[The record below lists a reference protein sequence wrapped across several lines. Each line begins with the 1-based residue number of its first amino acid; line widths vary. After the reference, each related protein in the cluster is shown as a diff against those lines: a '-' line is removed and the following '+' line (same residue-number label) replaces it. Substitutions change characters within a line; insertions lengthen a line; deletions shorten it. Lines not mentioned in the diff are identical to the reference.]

1 MKRYCLAIALA
12 NVLAVLGA
20 VVPPYGGAA
29 AQEKVLKFATIQAT
43 GQPSYK
49 GMEKMAEL
57 VAQRTNG
64 ALKLQLFADGQ
75 LGTEQE
81 STEGVQFGTIDLYM
95 GSSGAVGRFLPS
107 LEAFAAPYLW
117 RDVDHMMKVVRGPI
131 GEEINKEM
139 IAKTGIRLLDMGWF
153 FGARHLAT
161 KGFEVKV
168 PADLK
173 GRKIRMQPT
182 TIYIE
187 TMRAM
192 GANVISMDFK
202 EVYTGLQT
210 GVIEGLDNPANV
222 YSARAF
228 WEVINNLNLTGH
240 ILQNQV
246 VVINEQLFKSLKPE
260 WQKVLVQ
267 AAIEAGDYQTELTLK
282 NDAAAIDQLKHH
294 NVKIVQPD
302 IAAFRA
308 ATANVHKQFE
318 GKWAKGFYERIR
330 DTK

>member
-1 MKRYCLAIALA
+1 MGKQIGLIAALA
-12 NVLAVLGA
+12 AAFALLAG
-20 VVPPYGGAA
+20 PAA

-64 ALKLQLFADGQ
+64 ALKLQLFPDGQ

-81 STEGVQFGTIDLYM
+81 STEGVQFGSIDLYM

-117 RDVDHMMKVVRGPI
+117 RDVAHMMKVVRGPI
-131 GEEINKEM
+131 GEDVNKEM

-153 FGARHLAT
+153 FGARHVAT
-161 KGFEVKV
+161 KNFEVRA

-173 GRKIRMQPT
+173 SRKIRMQPT

-222 YSARAF
+222 YAARAF

-246 VVINEQLFKSLKPE
+246 VIINERLFQGLKPE

-267 AAIEAGDYQTELTLK
+267 AAIEAGDYQTDLTLK
-282 NDAAAIDQLKHH
+282 NDAAAIEQLRQH
-294 NVKIVQPD
+294 NVKIIEPD

-318 GKWAKGFYERIR
+318 SKWTKGFYERIR

>member
-1 MKRYCLAIALA
+1 MKRYYLAIALA

-20 VVPPYGGAA
+20 VVPPYGSAA

-161 KGFEVKV
+161 KGFEIKV

-246 VVINEQLFKSLKPE
+246 VIINEQLFKSLKPE

-282 NDAAAIDQLKHH
+282 NDAAAIDQLKQHK
-294 NVKIVQPD
+294 VKIVQPD
-302 IAAFRA
+302 TAAFRA

-330 DTK
+330 DTR

>member
-1 MKRYCLAIALA
+1 
-12 NVLAVLGA
+12 
-20 VVPPYGGAA
+20 
-29 AQEKVLKFATIQAT
+29 
-43 GQPSYK
+43 
-49 GMEKMAEL
+49 
-57 VAQRTNG
+57 
-64 ALKLQLFADGQ
+64 
-75 LGTEQE
+75 
-81 STEGVQFGTIDLYM
+81 
-95 GSSGAVGRFLPS
+95 
-107 LEAFAAPYLW
+107 
-117 RDVDHMMKVVRGPI
+117 
-131 GEEINKEM
+131 
-139 IAKTGIRLLDMGWF
+139 
-153 FGARHLAT
+153 
-161 KGFEVKV
+161 
-168 PADLK
+168 
-173 GRKIRMQPT
+173 MQPT

-222 YSARAF
+222 YAARAF

-246 VVINEQLFKSLKPE
+246 VIINERLFQGLKPE

-267 AAIEAGDYQTELTLK
+267 AAIEAGDYQTDLTLK
-282 NDAAAIDQLKHH
+282 NDAAAIEQLRQH
-294 NVKIVQPD
+294 NVKIIEPD

-318 GKWAKGFYERIR
+318 SKWTKGFYERIR

>member
-1 MKRYCLAIALA
+1 
-12 NVLAVLGA
+12 
-20 VVPPYGGAA
+20 
-29 AQEKVLKFATIQAT
+29 
-43 GQPSYK
+43 
-49 GMEKMAEL
+49 
-57 VAQRTNG
+57 
-64 ALKLQLFADGQ
+64 
-75 LGTEQE
+75 
-81 STEGVQFGTIDLYM
+81 M

-131 GEEINKEM
+131 GEELNKDM
-139 IAKTGIRLLDMGWF
+139 IAKTGIRILDMGWY
-153 FGARHLAT
+153 FGARHVAT
-161 KGFEVKV
+161 KGFEVVK

-222 YSARAF
+222 YAARAF

-240 ILQNQV
+240 IVQNQV
-246 VVINEQLFKSLKPE
+246 VIINENLFKSLKPE
-260 WQKVLVQ
+260 WQQVLMQAAKDAGDFQTDLTIKNDQ
-267 AAIEAGDYQTELTLK
+267 AAIE
-282 NDAAAIDQLKHH
+282 QLKSKG
-294 NVKIVQPD
+294 VKIVQSD
-302 IAAFRA
+302 VAAFRE
-308 ATANVHKQFE
+308 ATKDVYKQFE
-318 GKWAKGFYERIR
+318 SKWAKGFYERIR